1 MVSSLRTDDYVMH
14 KRRTIFYTLADG
26 QKVTCRQ
33 VADEIGIS
41 ESAARNRLIRSDDPA
56 YIFKPYSVKNGG
68 KPRGKQKKP
77 KVVLPYEDDMWKLVM
92 KMGTKNYD

>member
-1 MVSSLRTDDYVMH
+1 MH
-14 KRRTIFYTLADG
+14 KRRTIYYILADG

-41 ESAARNRLIRSDDPA
+41 ESAARNRLIRSNDPS
-56 YIFKPYSVKNGG
+56 YVFKPFVKNGG

-77 KVVLPYEDDMWKLVM
+77 KVVLPYEDEMWKLVM
-92 KMGTKNYD
+92 KII

>member
-1 MVSSLRTDDYVMH
+1 MH
-14 KRRTIFYTLADG
+14 KRRTIYYILADG

-41 ESAARNRLIRSDDPA
+41 
-56 YIFKPYSVKNGG
+56 VKAGG

-77 KVVLPYEDDMWKLVM
+77 KVVLPYEDEMWKLVM
-92 KMGTKNYD
+92 KII